1 MVKEGAERLGKE
13 LPRYTKSP
21 AEDATLTLVISRLK
35 TTQVLPRTGRRRD
48 TQPASHVS
56 NGQKELQRESN
67 RKKEVT

>member
-13 LPRYTKSP
+13 LPSYTKSP

-35 TTQVLPRTGRRRD
+35 TTQVLPTTGRRD